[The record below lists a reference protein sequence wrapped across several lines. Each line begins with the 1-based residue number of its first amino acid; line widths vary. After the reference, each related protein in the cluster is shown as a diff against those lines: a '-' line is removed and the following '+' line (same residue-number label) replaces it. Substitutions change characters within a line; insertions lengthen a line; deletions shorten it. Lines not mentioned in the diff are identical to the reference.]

1 MKKISTAT
9 AHKIG
14 KVEGQGLTVGM
25 EIGSIRRDCLRS
37 LGGPQSTTPS
47 ETATE
52 LFHLL
57 PPFADASGVGQG
69 RS

>member
-25 EIGSIRRDCLRS
+25 EIGSIRRDCLD
-37 LGGPQSTTPS
+37 
-47 ETATE
+47 
-52 LFHLL
+52 HLVVL
-57 PPFADASGVGQG
+57 SQ
-69 RS
+69 RHLRRLL

>member
-25 EIGSIRRDCLRS
+25 EIGSIRRDCLDHLVVLSQRH
-37 LGGPQSTTPS
+37 LRKLLQGYFT
-47 ETATE
+47 
-52 LFHLL
+52 LL